1 MNITVFYA
9 TDREERSSTYQI
21 AQMLIKE
28 LLEGGTCF
36 EFQLPKD
43 MPHICIGCYAC
54 IHGSYPYCHGAVTAD
69 PVICSYLCISRTRS
83 DENVVKSLW
92 IPLTCPPPGSFFYEE
107 AGYYH

>member
-9 TDREERSSTYQI
+9 TDRGARSSTYQI

-54 IHGSYPYCHGAVTAD
+54 IHGQEQNCGGASFMAPILTAMEQSQLILFCA
-69 PVICSYLCISRTRS
+69 PTYVYH
-83 DENVVKSLW
+83 V
-92 IPLTCPPPGSFFYEE
+92 PGQMKTLLNHF
-107 AGYYH
+107 GYR